1 MQVRQNEV
9 TALEVADEDFLVASL
24 IERCPK
30 TMMIR
35 ELMMN
40 AIEAARLAPESKR
53 RIEISAEQVD
63 GTAKLAIWN
72 TGPGMD
78 AAELLLVS
86 NIASSIGKEKSL
98 TGNFGMGAKVA
109 SLPSNQRGIRY
120 RSCKF
125 RRVHEVLL
133 CKRDGIYGRLRRYH
147 PDTGE
152 YLEVIDVTEVSSSE
166 GRALDHD

>member
-1 MQVRQNEV
+1 
-9 TALEVADEDFLVASL
+9 
-24 IERCPK
+24 
-30 TMMIR
+30 MMIR

-78 AAELLLVS
+78 AAELLHIS

-98 TGNFGMGAKVA
+98 TGNFGMGAKVLSPRA
-109 SLPSNQRGIRY
+109 
-120 RSCKF
+120 C
-125 RRVHEVLL
+125 
-133 CKRDGIYGRLRRYH
+133 
-147 PDTGE
+147 
-152 YLEVIDVTEVSSSE
+152 SSFKISPPCPPIK
-166 GRALDHD
+166 GAFATAHANSAVFTK